1 MPPSCEVQW
10 HRHRHSQRLEALQAC
25 RMIAAVAVV
34 LFHANNFVLPLRLY
48 DGGTLWR
55 GFGMGYAGVEF
66 FFVLSGFIIAH
77 IHAADIGRPERAG
90 RFLQKRFLRIYP
102 SYWIVLSA
110 LILIYV
116 ALEGTVAP
124 SRLSPAA
131 LLRDYLLIPAPQGP
145 LLSVAWTLKHEI
157 LFYLVFVLFI
167 LKREIGFAVF
177 ALWLAGTLSQSL
189 APFEAPLFAT
199 LFSPYNILFVMG
211 VAAARLH
218 RRLPESLV
226 RPFLAIGGAGF
237 LLVGLSEQFLVLW
250 PLPLR
255 CLAYGLAAAAVIA
268 ALARAQLSA
277 PGWCV
282 FLGDASYAIYLV
294 HLPVMNMVAVP
305 LARTGLQ
312 GFLPPAVLF
321 VLLVALAI
329 LAGALFHRTVERG
342 LLAALRPRRP
352 AAL

>member
-1 MPPSCEVQW
+1 MPPSREVQW
-10 HRHRHSQRLEALQAC
+10 HRQRHSQRLEALQAC

-34 LFHANNFVLPLRLY
+34 LFHANNFVLPMRLY
-48 DGGTLWR
+48 DGETLWR

-102 SYWIVLSA
+102 PYWIVLSA
-110 LILIYV
+110 LVLIYV
-116 ALEGTVAP
+116 ALEGIVSP
-124 SRLSPAA
+124 SRLAPAA
-131 LLRDYLLIPAPQGP
+131 LLRDYLLIPALERP

-157 LFYLVFVLFI
+157 LFYLLFVLFI
-167 LKREIGFAVF
+167 LRREIGFVVC
-177 ALWLAGTLSQSL
+177 ALWLAGTLSQIPA
-189 APFEAPLFAT
+189 APETPLFAT
-199 LFSPYNILFVMG
+199 LFSPYNILFGMG

-218 RRLPESLV
+218 RHLPEGLV
-226 RPFLAIGGAGF
+226 WPLLTAGGAGF
-237 LLVGLSEQFLVLW
+237 LLVGLSEQFLVAW

-268 ALARAQLSA
+268 ALARAQAGA

-282 FLGDASYAIYLV
+282 FLGDASYAIYLI

-312 GFLPPAVLF
+312 DVLPPAVLF
-321 VLLVALAI
+321 VFLVGLSI
-329 LAGALFHRTVERG
+329 LAGALFHRGVERG
-342 LLAALRPRRP
+342 LLAALRPRRR
-352 AAL
+352 ATL